1 MAFLLRGY
9 KARLAYG
16 GLVTIVVAAVRPT
29 ASTLTLINPNPN
41 PNPNANTNLNPNPNL
56 GPTPTPNPTP
66 TPTPTR
72 IQVAW
77 AMRDAVT
84 RRWLPP
90 AYAAGLLTTCVG
102 EAAKAL
108 VFVAQMAMFN
118 RVADPRIGGTYM
130 TMLNTLANLG

>member
-1 MAFLLRGY
+1 
-9 KARLAYG
+9 
-16 GLVTIVVAAVRPT
+16 
-29 ASTLTLINPNPN
+29 
-41 PNPNANTNLNPNPNL
+41 
-56 GPTPTPNPTP
+56 
-66 TPTPTR
+66 
-72 IQVAW
+72 
-77 AMRDAVT
+77 MRDAVT

-130 TMLNTLANLG
+130 TMLNTLANLGGQWPGTFVLATKGAIEVRVWVRVKGRVRVRVP